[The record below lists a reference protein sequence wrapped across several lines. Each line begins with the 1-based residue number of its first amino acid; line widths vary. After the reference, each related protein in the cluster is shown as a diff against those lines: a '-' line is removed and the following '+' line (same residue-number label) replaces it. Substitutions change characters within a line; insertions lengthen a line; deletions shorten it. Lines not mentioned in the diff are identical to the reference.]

1 MFSPYS
7 INKKQK
13 TKHYS
18 KKDWN
23 TPAVMFSEGMH
34 PAGQFMP
41 APYLPLVREKS
52 EDIYTHVV
60 ISTGK
65 ALAMDSN
72 GFLVPAGILT
82 STATYSQS
90 DVDEGV
96 IGADGNPV
104 TVGQQVAQTMT
115 NANITVSAPVGVALY
130 DFFRHPG
137 GDGINPCFFNYQNLN
152 YQSRV
157 AFVCDYMIEL
167 PLVEAAD
174 YADAPLKGIAAFIA
188 AKGPNAG
195 TGTVADF
202 TSVKPGDFV
211 TFDADSNLI
220 VASGAADYKTIIG
233 QVLQVV
239 KPDENS
245 LLKLVRTSSAGGNP
259 LDKMPGTATGGIVDK
274 LAYSNGYGLVRIN
287 LINR

>member
-7 INKKQK
+7 INTKQK

-82 STATYSQS
+82 STATYSQL

-104 TVGQQVAQTMT
+104 T
-115 NANITVSAPVGVALY
+115 
-130 DFFRHPG
+130 
-137 GDGINPCFFNYQNLN
+137 
-152 YQSRV
+152 
-157 AFVCDYMIEL
+157 
-167 PLVEAAD
+167 
-174 YADAPLKGIAAFIA
+174 
-188 AKGPNAG
+188 AG
-195 TGTVADF
+195 N
-202 TSVKPGDFV
+202 K
-211 TFDADSNLI
+211 
-220 VASGAADYKTIIG
+220 
-233 QVLQVV
+233 
-239 KPDENS
+239 
-245 LLKLVRTSSAGGNP
+245 LLKL
-259 LDKMPGTATGGIVDK
+259 
-274 LAYSNGYGLVRIN
+274 
-287 LINR
+287 